1 MIRLGAL
8 AAATSCG
15 MGAWL
20 LLLAPVAPAAEPAAA
35 GPISLVLALDT
46 SGSLGPEDQAERTRI
61 VEGVLVSLPPGSQV
75 AVFGFND
82 ESKLLVPWTAE
93 RERAREVTA
102 HLAAAGRFT
111 ALHDAIFDAS
121 RYQSQA
127 RGERRVILLISD
139 GLDENS
145 ALTLEDGVG
154 MARELG
160 IPVFTIG
167 LGRVREQVL
176 RRIAKLTDG
185 EYFGRGVDGS
195 EVGRRIGAL
204 TPVRARMAPDQAVA
218 AAVEAPAGGVRAT
231 PPGPLSSGVFWAGWI
246 LAAVLGLGSLLAFV
260 LALRRREA
268 RLRPQ
273 ASTWE
278 PAAAPTNGAAGTL
291 VTRLDGLGDG
301 GSPTMVLTLKPL
313 LHVTRG
319 PDAGRLFEVSLES
332 AVSIGRAPGNDIV
345 LSDPAVSGQHC
356 RVRVAAEGG
365 FEVLDLGS
373 TNGTWVNE
381 RRVGRHSLA
390 AGDSIKLGESLLQF
404 RMDHLKGGGPD

>member
-1 MIRLGAL
+1 VTRRWAIAAPAWGRGAGRVSAPL
-8 AAATSCG
+8 AA
-15 MGAWL
+15 
-20 LLLAPVAPAAEPAAA
+20 AAEPAGA

-46 SGSLGPEDQAERTRI
+46 SGSLGPEAQAERTRI
-61 VEGVLVSLPPGSQV
+61 VEGVLASLPPGSQV

-82 ESKLLVPWTAE
+82 ESELLVPWTEE
-93 RERAREVTA
+93 RERARDVTA

-127 RGERRVILLISD
+127 QGERRAILLISD

-154 MARELG
+154 TARDLR

-167 LGRVREQVL
+167 LGRVQVQVL

-185 EYFGRGVDGS
+185 EYFGREADGT

-204 TPVRARMAPDQAVA
+204 TPTRPAVAPTAVA
-218 AAVEAPAGGVRAT
+218 AEAPAGPVSA
-231 PPGPLSSGVFWAGWI
+231 PPSGPLSSGVFWAGWI

-260 LALRRREA
+260 LALRRRET
-268 RLRPQ
+268 RPRPQ

-278 PAAAPTNGAAGTL
+278 PAATIPPGSGVAGTL
-291 VTRLDGLGDG
+291 VTRLDGLEDD

-313 LHVTRG
+313 LHVSRG
-319 PDAGRLFEVSLES
+319 PDAGRLFEVSLDS

-356 RVRVAAEGG
+356 RVRAATEGG
-365 FEVLDLGS
+365 FEILDLGS

>member
-8 AAATSCG
+8 ATAIPW
-15 MGAWL
+15 GAWL
-20 LLLAPVAPAAEPAAA
+20 FLAPLTVAAEPAE
-35 GPISLVLALDT
+35 PISLVLALDT

-61 VEGVLVSLPPGSQV
+61 VGGVLATLPAGSQI

-82 ESKLLVPWTAE
+82 ESELLVPWTD
-93 RERAREVTA
+93 RRDRAREVTD

-121 RYQSQA
+121 RYQSEAQ
-127 RGERRVILLISD
+127 GQRRAILLISD

-154 MARELG
+154 MARDLR

-167 LGRVREQVL
+167 LGRVQAQVL

-185 EYFGRGVDGS
+185 EYFGRGADGT
-195 EVGRRIGAL
+195 EVGRRIDEL
-204 TPVRARMAPDQAVA
+204 TPVHPLVAPAEATA
-218 AAVEAPAGGVRAT
+218 AAVEAPGGAVTAP
-231 PPGPLSSGVFWAGWI
+231 PPGSFSSGIFWAGWI
-246 LAAVLGLGSLLAFV
+246 LAGVLGVSSLLAFV
-260 LALRRREA
+260 LALRRREG
-268 RLRPQ
+268 RPRSQ
-273 ASTWE
+273 VSTWE
-278 PAAAPTNGAAGTL
+278 PVTIPPANGAAGTL
-291 VTRLDGLGDG
+291 VTRLDGLGDD

-313 LHVTRG
+313 LHVARG
-319 PDAGRLFEVSLES
+319 PDAGRLFEVSLDS

-356 RVRVAAEGG
+356 RVRAAAEGG
-365 FEVLDLGS
+365 FEILDLSS

-404 RMDHLKGGGPD
+404 RMDHLKGDGPD